1 MWSKTEYNDYVQD
14 TAYLMQRW
22 LQKQTHIADHLCT
35 FELKHIRA
43 DWSKKRRSSRGGW
56 YRSHNGPGISIAMHH
71 TCRPTNGQVLRW
83 YEYSSFDKSEVIGG
97 FYYTD
102 PVHALQGVVAHEVAH
117 AAQYHRYYTTNE
129 SRDKPHGRIFKLYY
143 HALRKHCVN
152 PTIENQPV
160 LLVRRSRN
168 IKAIAKQEGYML

>member
-97 FYYTD
+97 FYYTEKFCQRSFYFFIFR
-102 PVHALQGVVAHEVAH
+102 ALFAYLHISNCFHGFLEG
-117 AAQYHRYYTTNE
+117 
-129 SRDKPHGRIFKLYY
+129 KPSSHSELCGLLDCRI
-143 HALRKHCVN
+143 CS
-152 PTIENQPV
+152 V
-160 LLVRRSRN
+160 L
-168 IKAIAKQEGYML
+168 